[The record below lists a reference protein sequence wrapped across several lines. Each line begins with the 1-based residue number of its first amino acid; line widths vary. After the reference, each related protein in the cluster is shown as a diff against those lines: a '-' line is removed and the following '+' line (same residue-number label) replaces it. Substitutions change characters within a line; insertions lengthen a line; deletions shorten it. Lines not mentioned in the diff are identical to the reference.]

1 MDNIAANSCKNAG
14 DCIMM
19 SWDDLRLL
27 LDVSRHPR
35 LADVAARTGLDA
47 TTISRRLRRL
57 EADLGLEL
65 FERTPKGHVLTPAGQ
80 AVADRAE
87 ALEHTASE
95 IAALSDTESP
105 LAAGRVRLGVTEG
118 LGSLLVAP
126 AMAQFAQRHPH
137 IGLDIIAVSGFVS
150 VPKREAD
157 MSIMLTRP
165 KTGRVKVRKLSD
177 YVLQLYAHPAYL
189 ARTPPVLQVS
199 DLAEHDLIGYV
210 DDLIYS
216 TQLRY
221 HEDIAPGLTPR
232 FCSPSIVAQWQMAR
246 EGAGIAVLPHFIAAN
261 DTNLVP
267 VLQDEVRIERA
278 FWLAIHEDVHGT
290 ARVRAVSEFLD
301 RLFARSAERL
311 TGST

>member
-1 MDNIAANSCKNAG
+1 MN
-14 DCIMM
+14 
-19 SWDDLRLL
+19 WDDLRLL

-57 EADLGLEL
+57 ETDLGLEL
-65 FERTPKGHVLTPAGQ
+65 FERTPKGHILTPAGQ
-80 AVADRAE
+80 AVADKAE
-87 ALEHTASE
+87 SLEHTASD
-95 IAALSDTESP
+95 IASLSETEGP
-105 LAAGRVRLGVTEG
+105 LAAGRVRLGVPEG
-118 LGSLLVAP
+118 LGSLLIAP
-126 AMAQFAQRHPH
+126 AMGQFATRYPH
-137 IGLDIIAVSGFVS
+137 LGLDLIALSGFVS

-165 KTGRVKVRKLSD
+165 KAGRLRVRKLSD
-177 YVLQLYAHPAYL
+177 YVLHLYAHTDYL
-189 ARTPPVLQVS
+189 ARTGPITNVAS
-199 DLAEHDLIGYV
+199 LAEHSLIGYV

-221 HEDIAPGLTPR
+221 HEEIAPGLTPR

-246 EGAGIAVLPHFIAAN
+246 EGAGIAMLPHFIAAN
-261 DTNLVP
+261 DANLVP

-290 ARVRAVSEFLD
+290 ARIRAVSEFLD
-301 RLFARSAERL
+301 GLFARSARRL
-311 TGST
+311 TGAA

>member
-1 MDNIAANSCKNAG
+1 MN
-14 DCIMM
+14 
-19 SWDDLRLL
+19 WDDLRLL

-35 LADVAARTGLDA
+35 LADVATRTGLDP

-57 EADLGLEL
+57 ETELGLEL
-65 FERTPKGHVLTPAGQ
+65 FERTPKGHVLTPVGQ
-80 AVADRAE
+80 TVAAKVE
-87 ALEHTASE
+87 GLEHTASE
-95 IAALSDTESP
+95 IAALSDNDGP

-118 LGSLLVAP
+118 LGSLLIAP
-126 AMAQFAQRHPH
+126 AMADFAARHPH

-177 YVLQLYAHPAYL
+177 YVLHLYAHPDYL
-189 ARTPPVLQVS
+189 ARTRPVTRVS

-246 EGAGIAVLPHFIAAN
+246 EGAGIAVLPHFIAAG
-261 DTNLVP
+261 DPGLVH
-267 VLQDEVRIERA
+267 VLPEAVRIERA

-290 ARVRAVSEFLD
+290 TRVRAVSGFLD
-301 RLFARSAERL
+301 DLFAASSARL
-311 TGST
+311 TGRK

>member
-1 MDNIAANSCKNAG
+1 
-14 DCIMM
+14 MM
-19 SWDDLRLL
+19 NWDDLRLL

-35 LADVAARTGLDA
+35 LADAATRTGLDA
-47 TTISRRLRRL
+47 TTLSRRLRRL

-65 FERTPKGHVLTPAGQ
+65 FERTPRGHILTPAGQ
-80 AVADRAE
+80 AVVAKAE
-87 ALEHTASE
+87 SLEHAASE
-95 IAALSDTESP
+95 IAALSDHDSL

-118 LGSLLVAP
+118 LGTLLVAP
-126 AMAQFAQRHPH
+126 AMARFAAQAPH

-165 KTGRVKVRKLSD
+165 KAGRIKVRKLSD
-177 YVLQLYAHPAYL
+177 YVLHLYAHPDYL
-189 ARTPPVLQVS
+189 ARTRPVTAVA

-216 TQLRY
+216 SQLRY

-246 EGAGIAVLPHFIAAN
+246 EGAGIAVLPHFIAGN
-261 DTNLVP
+261 DPQLTS
-267 VLQDEVRIERA
+267 VLQEAVRIERA
-278 FWLAIHEDVHGT
+278 FWLAVHEDVHAT
-290 ARVRAVSEFLD
+290 SRARAVNAFLD
-301 RLFARSAERL
+301 ELFASSTDRLIGSA
-311 TGST
+311 

>member
-1 MDNIAANSCKNAG
+1 MN
-14 DCIMM
+14 
-19 SWDDLRLL
+19 WDDLRLL

-47 TTISRRLRRL
+47 TTISRRLKRL
-57 EADLGLEL
+57 ETDLGLEL
-65 FERTPKGHVLTPAGQ
+65 FERTPKGHVLTPAGL
-80 AVADRAE
+80 AVANKAE
-87 ALEHTASE
+87 GLEHGASE
-95 IAALSDTESP
+95 IVAMSDHEGP

-118 LGSLLVAP
+118 LGSLLIAP
-126 AMAQFAQRHPH
+126 AMADFAAQHPH

-165 KTGRVKVRKLSD
+165 KAGRVKVRKMSD
-177 YVLQLYAHPAYL
+177 YILQLYAHPDYL
-189 ARTPPVLQVS
+189 ARSRPVERVS

-216 TQLRY
+216 AQLRY

-246 EGAGIAVLPHFIAAN
+246 EGAGIAVLPHFIAVR
-261 DTNLVP
+261 DPHLVR
-267 VLQDEVRIERA
+267 VLPESVRIERA
-278 FWLAIHEDVHGT
+278 FWLAVHEDVHGT
-290 ARVRAVSEFLD
+290 ARVRAVNTFLD
-301 RLFARSAERL
+301 GLFASSAERL
-311 TGST
+311 IGTA

>member
-1 MDNIAANSCKNAG
+1 MN
-14 DCIMM
+14 
-19 SWDDLRLL
+19 WDDLRLL

-57 EADLGLEL
+57 ETDLGLEL
-65 FERTPKGHVLTPAGQ
+65 FERTPKGHLLTPAGQ
-80 AVADRAE
+80 AVADKAE
-87 ALEHTASE
+87 GLEHSAAE
-95 IAALSDTESP
+95 IAGLSETEGP

-118 LGSLLVAP
+118 LGSLLIAP
-126 AMAQFAQRHPH
+126 AMARFAAQAPH

-165 KTGRVKVRKLSD
+165 KTGRLKVRKLSD
-177 YVLQLYAHPAYL
+177 YVLQLYAHPDYL
-189 ARTPPVLQVS
+189 ARTRPVAAVA

-216 TQLRY
+216 SQLRY
-221 HEDIAPGLTPR
+221 HEDIMPGLTPR

-246 EGAGIAVLPHFIAAN
+246 EGAGIAVLPHFIAGN
-261 DTNLVP
+261 DPQLTS
-267 VLQDEVRIERA
+267 VLPGAVRIERA
-278 FWLAIHEDVHGT
+278 FWLAVHEDVHAT
-290 ARVRAVSEFLD
+290 SRARAVNAFLD
-301 RLFARSAERL
+301 ELFASSTDRLIGSA
-311 TGST
+311 

>member
-1 MDNIAANSCKNAG
+1 MQVKMREPVNMN
-14 DCIMM
+14 
-19 SWDDLRLL
+19 WDDLRLL

-57 EADLGLEL
+57 ETDLGLEL
-65 FERTPKGHVLTPAGQ
+65 FERTPKGHLLTPAGQ
-80 AVADRAE
+80 AVADKAE
-87 ALEHTASE
+87 GLEHSASE
-95 IAALSDTESP
+95 IASLSESEGP

-118 LGSLLVAP
+118 LGTLLISP
-126 AMAQFAQRHPH
+126 AMAGFAARYPH

-165 KTGRVKVRKLSD
+165 KAGRLKVRKLSD
-177 YVLQLYAHPAYL
+177 YVLQLYAHPDYL
-189 ARTPPVLQVS
+189 ARTGRVTEVA

-216 TQLRY
+216 AQLRY
-221 HEDIAPGLTPR
+221 HEDIAPGLAPR

-246 EGAGIAVLPHFIAAN
+246 EGAGIAVLPHFIAGN
-261 DTNLVP
+261 DPQLVS
-267 VLQDEVRIERA
+267 VLPDAVRLERA
-278 FWLAIHEDVHGT
+278 FWLAVHEDVHAT
-290 ARVRAVSEFLD
+290 SRARAVNAFLD
-301 RLFARSAERL
+301 ELFAGSAARL
-311 TGST
+311 TGSA